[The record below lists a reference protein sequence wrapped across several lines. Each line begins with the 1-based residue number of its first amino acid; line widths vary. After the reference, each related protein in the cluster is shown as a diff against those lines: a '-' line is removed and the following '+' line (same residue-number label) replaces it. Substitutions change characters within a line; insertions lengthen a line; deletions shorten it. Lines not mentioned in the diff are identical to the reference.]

1 MVRRVVLCQL
11 DILIDRDLSRD
22 KREVEELRHSEIEQQ
37 SINICQ
43 TLTTPPCTQ
52 HRLDELHLIIVLQQ
66 SLTEEQTSKALIIL
80 ILEGRTDIIVDGSIL
95 FALAQSLLDEVL
107 HDFYRTILQA
117 CTLIST
123 RLASLIEGGL

>member
-80 ILEGRTDIIVDGSIL
+80 ILEGRTDILVDAVSS
-95 FALAQSLLDEVL
+95 SLLRRV
-107 HDFYRTILQA
+107 F
-117 CTLIST
+117 ST
-123 RLASLIEGGL
+123 KSFTTSTGPFSKRAL